1 MFSIYWPL
9 ILSPCRLFLVSSVS
23 HCRNENFQSSTQ
35 QKHIMIVNHNNTTLS
50 TFVRAPSNSTKH
62 TSQFRTNHISIP
74 LNVTLTRVS
83 VCVCARANKARNLL
97 HKHILLDYLV
107 IIPLTEWIT
116 KIHIVSAW
124 ALASAASLQRSDFI
138 SHCASL
144 LVMVFFPFAF
154 WYYLIL
160 IWARFFCCSPSLDFD
175 SLWTVIMHNVTCI
188 CVNDCP
194 LIICAKALIFMAEWF
209 LMGIWTLNISPVV
222 INIYMDMKTAQIQR
236 IFWAARCQLLFYSF
250 RKHSRKKNHT

>member
-1 MFSIYWPL
+1 MNHKDTHCIGMG
-9 ILSPCRLFLVSSVS
+9 IGIGIKSSAFWF
-23 HCRNENFQSSTQ
+23 HQS
-35 QKHIMIVNHNNTTLS
+35 LC
-50 TFVRAPSNSTKH
+50 
-62 TSQFRTNHISIP
+62 IS
-74 LNVTLTRVS
+74 S
-83 VCVCARANKARNLL
+83 G
-97 HKHILLDYLV
+97 YG
-107 IIPLTEWIT
+107 
-116 KIHIVSAW
+116 
-124 ALASAASLQRSDFI
+124 
-138 SHCASL
+138 
-144 LVMVFFPFAF
+144 FFPFAL

-250 RKHSRKKNHT
+250 RKHSRKKNHTWNYQRSSHTLPLVNVNHKIEVIQYLMTALHFAHNRAYMLLHSILMLMTMTMPISMPMCQWIEPSAMNFGAKWKAKPKRKSVTLWEWPIEGIMTRFWTEIEK